1 MESLVV
7 TADEG
12 KVYVESERARS
23 RMEVTEVRMEGWDVV
38 AMTDVIRGM
47 SESKLAKNVS
57 SET

>member
-1 MESLVV
+1 MV